1 MVTEI
6 SNVEL
11 SILIV
16 RHSSVFLRWL
26 KAEGILE
33 VIHHTLDI
41 SLGYPR
47 NNLIIGLRLLNAL
60 KVATK

>member
-16 RHSSVFLRWL
+16 RHSSVFLRWI

-41 SLGYPR
+41 SLGSPR
-47 NNLIIGLRLLNAL
+47 NNLII
-60 KVATK
+60 